1 MNNCCEDIYPEMDLT
16 RWENCNSTQ
25 LANAENYYTKGEVDN
40 IVDELVI
47 SGGGVTSGEVQTM
60 INNAVATKADKSE
73 IPVVP
78 TNVSAFI
85 NDVPYLTQHQDLN
98 AYATKQWVEGFTYDK
113 ETIDEKVAQGGTFD
127 PSQYYNK
134 NDVDRLISGFAE
146 SSAVTIQIYAAVS
159 GKADSSAVTQMLDG
173 YATEEWCDNKF
184 LTMDDLGD
192 FATKLWVEDKHY
204 LTSADTSNL
213 ATKSELSNY
222 ALKSDLTPIASDLS
236 TLSGKVGTLSATVET
251 KADIEDIP
259 TNVSELNND
268 ANYITSSAL
277 NGYATQQWVNDQ
289 GYLKNADLSNYAT
302 KGDLSGKA
310 DTSAVTVIN
319 NTLSAH
325 TGDSSIHVT
334 LQEKTNWNNKVDSTE
349 LNNYMLK
356 SKIWCGTIAQY
367 NAIPTKDAETLYLI
381 YED

>member
-1 MNNCCEDIYPEMDLT
+1 MNNCCEDIYPEMDLK
-16 RWENCNSTQ
+16 RWESCNSTQ

-47 SGGGVTSGEVQTM
+47 SGGGVTSGEVITM

-73 IPVVP
+73 IPIVP
-78 TNVSAFI
+78 TKVSAFE

-98 AYATKQWVEGFTYDK
+98 AYATKQWVENFTYDK

-127 PSQYYNK
+127 PTQYYNK
-134 NDVDRLISGFAE
+134 NDVDGLISGFAE
-146 SSAVTIQIYAAVS
+146 SSAVTIQISAATS
-159 GKADSSAVTQMLDG
+159 GLASTSAVTQMLDG

-192 FATKLWVEDKHY
+192 FATKLWVNDQGFLK
-204 LTSADTSNL
+204 SAD
-213 ATKSELSNY
+213 LSNY
-222 ALKSDLTPIASDLS
+222 ALKSDLTNYALKSDLTPITS
-236 TLSGKVGTLSATVET
+236 GLSALNDEVDTLSAAVET

-259 TNVSELNND
+259 TNVSELYND
-268 ANYITSSAL
+268 ANYITS
-277 NGYATQQWVNDQ
+277 Q
-289 GYLKNADLSNYAT
+289 
-302 KGDLSGKA
+302 DLSGKA
-310 DTSAVTVIN
+310 DSSAVTVIN

-334 LQEKTNWNNKVDSTE
+334 QTEKNTWNSKVDSTE

-367 NAIPTKDAETLYLI
+367 NAIPTKDAETIYLI